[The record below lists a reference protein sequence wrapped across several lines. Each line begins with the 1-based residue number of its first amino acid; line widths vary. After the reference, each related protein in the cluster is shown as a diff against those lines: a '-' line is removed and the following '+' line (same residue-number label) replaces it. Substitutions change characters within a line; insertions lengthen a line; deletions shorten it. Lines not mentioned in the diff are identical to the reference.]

1 MRTQQ
6 LGKLRIAHQLFFAVH
21 DGVHQ
26 RLLLIAHGD
35 DVVGEHFGVQLQRG
49 LCVHAQR
56 QVNQAQLRSG
66 EALCH
71 VPEQLVRN
79 GNVVLAVLSVRG

>member
-1 MRTQQ
+1 MV
-6 LGKLRIAHQLFFAVH
+6 GKN
-21 DGVHQ
+21 
-26 RLLLIAHGD
+26 
-35 DVVGEHFGVQLQRG
+35 FGVQLQRG

-56 QVNQAQLRSG
+56 QVNQAQLRTG

-71 VPEQLVRN
+71 VLKQSVRH